1 MNRWSP
7 IGIKNMKKNHAL
19 LAVFAALV
27 FGLATGFS
35 ATKFQQKQFAEGD
48 ANGDKSLTQK
58 EYVAVKLASAK
69 KSAQKNNRE
78 FNEKKVAARQAKAFA
93 RHDTDGNGKLSIEEF
108 YASFPAKKK

>member
-7 IGIKNMKKNHAL
+7 IVIKNMKKNHAL

-48 ANGDKSLTQK
+48 VNGDKSLNK
-58 EYVAVKLASAK
+58 EEYVAVKLASGK

-78 FNEKKVAARQAKAFA
+78 FNEEKVAARQAKAFG
-93 RHDTDGNGKLSIEEF
+93 RHDTDGNGKLSEEEF
-108 YASFPAKKK
+108 YASFPARKN